1 MKIICARDYQ
11 DMSRKAANLLSA
23 QVIIKENAVLGLAT
37 GETVL
42 GIYDQLVQWYEK
54 GDIDFSNAS
63 SVNLDEYVGLTPDH
77 PNSYHWYMTRNFF
90 SHININPDHCHL
102 PDGMAPSLESECLR
116 YDYLIQ
122 QLGGIDMQ
130 LLGLGCNGHIGFNEP
145 DQAFEQQTHCVSL
158 NESTRKANSRYFAS
172 LAEVP
177 QQAITMGIKSIMQ
190 AKRIVLCVSGES
202 KAEILRQVLFGP
214 VTPAVP
220 GSILQMH
227 PQLTVVADASARC
240 CLPEEYR
247 LL

>member
-42 GIYDQLVQWYEK
+42 GIYDQLIQWYEK
-54 GDIDFSNAS
+54 GDIDFSSAS
-63 SVNLDEYVGLTPDH
+63 SINLDEYVGLAPDH
-77 PNSYHWYMTRNFF
+77 PNSYHRYMKQNFF
-90 SHININPDHCHL
+90 SRVNINPDRCHL
-102 PDGMAPSLESECLR
+102 PDGMTDSIDAECLR
-116 YDYLIQ
+116 YDSLIQ
-122 QLGGIDMQ
+122 SLGGIDMQ

-145 DQAFEQQTHCVSL
+145 GEAFEKKTHCVTLS
-158 NESTRKANSRYFAS
+158 ESTRKANSRYFSS
-172 LAEVP
+172 LEEVP

-190 AKRIVLCVSGES
+190 AKRIVLCASGES
-202 KAEILRQVLFGP
+202 KAEILEKVLFGP

-227 PQLTVVADASARC
+227 PQLTVVADAAARR

-247 LL
+247 